1 MRTRL
6 QGARPSNRVAS
17 HLLGH
22 LRPPLSSLKAPD
34 SLPEVRLRWMEQ
46 ALLLA
51 WPLNGA
57 AAAVRRPARAQAH
70 GFDLEG
76 SAEVS

>member
-34 SLPEVRLRWMEQ
+34 SLPEVRLRWVEQ
-46 ALLLA
+46 PLLLA

-57 AAAVRRPARAQAH
+57 AAAGAQAH